1 MTPQILIYSMRM
13 PHHSRVHFAIGLV
26 LCLPCSAQQALEILN
41 KNCAT
46 CHGASQQMSG
56 YDLRTREAALKGGL
70 RGVAI
75 VPGKAEESALYRR
88 LTGALQ
94 PSMPLGSKLNDS
106 DIATIKQWI
115 DEGAQWTDT
124 SGAPAVR
131 TGRRTITQEDRNWW
145 AFRKPVRR
153 DPPTVADPRWQRN
166 PIDAFV
172 FAKLKEK

>member
-1 MTPQILIYSMRM
+1 MPPEIMICLVRM
-13 PHHSRVHFAIGLV
+13 LHHSRVRFAMGLV
-26 LCLPCSAQQALEILN
+26 LCLPLPAQQALQILN
-41 KNCAT
+41 QNCAT

-56 YDLRTREAALKGGL
+56 YDLRTREAAMKGGL

-88 LTGALQ
+88 LTGAVQ

-115 DEGAQWTDT
+115 NEGAQWADT

-145 AFRKPVRR
+145 AFRKPV
-153 DPPTVADPRWQRN
+153 
-166 PIDAFV
+166 
-172 FAKLKEK
+172 

>member
-1 MTPQILIYSMRM
+1 MPPEIMICLVRM
-13 PHHSRVHFAIGLV
+13 LHHSRVRFAMGLV
-26 LCLPCSAQQALEILN
+26 LCLPLPAQQALQILN
-41 KNCAT
+41 QNCAT

-94 PSMPLGSKLNDS
+94 PSMPLGSKLKDS
-106 DIATIKQWI
+106 DIAIIRQWI
-115 DEGAQWTDT
+115 DEGAQWTQSPDT

-131 TGRRTITQEDRNWW
+131 TGRRT
-145 AFRKPVRR
+145 
-153 DPPTVADPRWQRN
+153 
-166 PIDAFV
+166 
-172 FAKLKEK
+172 